1 MRRYMI
7 QISFSTKSVQGL
19 VAKPQNRKTQANAVV
34 KQLGGKLVDYYF
46 TFGDWDGVVIADL
59 KNDVDAMS
67 VALMIGASGAGSTKI
82 TGLHS
87 MADAMKAMRKANSI
101 AYKPPAG

>member
-7 QISFSTKSVQGL
+7 QINFSTESVQGL
-19 VAKPQNRKTQANAVV
+19 VAKPQNRKTQATAVV

-46 TFGDWDGVVIADL
+46 TFGEWDGVVIADL
-59 KNDVDAMS
+59 KSDVDAMS
-67 VALMIGASGAGSTKI
+67 VALMIGASGAGNTKI
-82 TGLHS
+82 TVLHS
-87 MADAMKAMRKANSI
+87 MTEAIKAMRKANSI